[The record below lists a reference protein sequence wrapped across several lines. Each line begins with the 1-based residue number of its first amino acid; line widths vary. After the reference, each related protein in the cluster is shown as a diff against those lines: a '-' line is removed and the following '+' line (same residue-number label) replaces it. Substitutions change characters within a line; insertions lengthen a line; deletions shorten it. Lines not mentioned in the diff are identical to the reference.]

1 MYEKNYKNLYTHFH
15 TTNNWQKY
23 NKSFFFRQKNQMKN
37 VTELKFV
44 GYNNKPKKNL
54 FKKCTLKANFNNNKD

>member
-1 MYEKNYKNLYTHFH
+1 MYEKNYKNLHTHFH

-23 NKSFFFRQKNQMKN
+23 NKSFFSTKNQMKN

-44 GYNNKPKKNL
+44 GYNNKPKKI
-54 FKKCTLKANFNNNKD
+54 FSKKYTLKANFNNNKD